1 VVLAAPTI
9 LAISLLAACA
19 SDDGAGGSSEP
30 AALRG
35 PTWILDA
42 ASMRG
47 LSEDAPTDSEITIA
61 FEEQQA
67 SGRAAC
73 NSYFGGYEAGDDGSL
88 RFDALGSTQMA
99 CEEPLMTLETA
110 YLAALGEVEGYSID
124 GSTLELTGDGRAMTF
139 DEVVPPEPLPLTGT
153 AWRLTTI
160 ATGTDAVSSTIAGTE
175 ITMTIDEDGTVS
187 GSAGCN
193 SYTGTAIVEGD
204 RVSFGPLATTKKACE
219 PDVNAQ
225 EQAFLTAMGE
235 VRTASIDGTQLEL
248 LDPSGSMLL
257 AFDGA

>member
-1 VVLAAPTI
+1 MDI
-9 LAISLLAACA
+9 
-19 SDDGAGGSSEP
+19 
-30 AALRG
+30 
-35 PTWILDA
+35 
-42 ASMRG
+42 ASMQA
-47 LSEDAPTDSEITIA
+47 LTEDAPADAEITIA
-61 FEEQQA
+61 FDEQQA
-67 SGRAAC
+67 SGSAAC
-73 NSYFGGYEAGDDGSL
+73 NSYFGAYEAGDDGSL

-110 YLAALGEVEGYSID
+110 YLAALGEVDGYAIS
-124 GSTLELTGDGRAMTF
+124 GSTLELTGGGRTMTF

-153 AWRLTTI
+153 AWRLTTV

-175 ITMTIDEDGTVS
+175 VTMTIDEDGTVS

-193 SYTGTAIVEGD
+193 RYNGTAIVEGD
-204 RVSFGPLATTKKACE
+204 EVSFGPLATTKKACE

-225 EQAFLTAMGE
+225 EQTVLSAMDE

-248 LDPSGSMLL
+248 LDGSGSMLL